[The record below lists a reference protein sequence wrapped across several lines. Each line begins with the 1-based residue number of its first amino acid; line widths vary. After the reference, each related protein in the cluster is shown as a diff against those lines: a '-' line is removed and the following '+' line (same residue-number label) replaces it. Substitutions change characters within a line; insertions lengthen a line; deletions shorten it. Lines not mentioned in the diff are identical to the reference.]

1 MKNYNKSDYAIN
13 KYSNGI
19 VYCFAD
25 ETIEVTLELYLLEN
39 PDKTES
45 DFLEL
50 KMLSDTIYRE
60 QDRSET
66 NQTRPHKRVPI
77 NLCGINDDSDI
88 DPLTAYIEKIDREN
102 AAHAIRQLLDS
113 GELTQIQEMR
123 FRAHFFNGKSARQ
136 IAREEGVSN
145 KNVSKS
151 LLYAIKKLE
160 KIFSQMG

>member
-1 MKNYNKSDYAIN
+1 MKNYNKSDYAVN
-13 KYSNGI
+13 KYSTGI
-19 VYCFAD
+19 VYQFAD
-25 ETIEVTLELYLLEN
+25 ETIEVTLELYLREN
-39 PDKTES
+39 PNKTED
-45 DFLEL
+45 DFRKL
-50 KMLSDTIYRE
+50 KELSDTIYRE

-113 GELTQIQEMR
+113 GELTRIQEMR

-136 IAREEGVSN
+136 IAREEGVDHKAVLDSISQAIE
-145 KNVSKS
+145 KFSKF
-151 LLYAIKKLE
+151 
-160 KIFSQMG
+160 FSK

>member
-1 MKNYNKSDYAIN
+1 MKNYNKSDYAVN
-13 KYSNGI
+13 KYSTGI
-19 VYCFAD
+19 VYQFTD
-25 ETIEVTLELYLLEN
+25 ETIEVTLELYLREN

-50 KMLSDTIYRE
+50 KMLSDTIYHE

-113 GELTQIQEMR
+113 GELTRIQEMR

-136 IAREEGVSN
+136 IAREEGVDHKAVLDSISQAIE
-145 KNVSKS
+145 KFSKF
-151 LLYAIKKLE
+151 
-160 KIFSQMG
+160 FSK

>member
-1 MKNYNKSDYAIN
+1 MKNYNKSDYAVN
-13 KYSNGI
+13 KYSTGI
-19 VYCFAD
+19 VYQFAD
-25 ETIEVTLELYLLEN
+25 ETIEVTLELYLREN
-39 PDKTES
+39 PNKTED
-45 DFLEL
+45 DFRKL
-50 KMLSDTIYRE
+50 KELSDTIYRE

-113 GELTQIQEMR
+113 GELTRIQEMR

-136 IAREEGVSN
+136 IAREEGVDHKAVLDSISQAIE
-145 KNVSKS
+145 KFAKFFSK
-151 LLYAIKKLE
+151 
-160 KIFSQMG
+160 

>member
-113 GELTQIQEMR
+113 GELTRIQEMR

-136 IAREEGVSN
+136 IAREEGVDHKAVLDSISQAIE
-145 KNVSKS
+145 KFSKF
-151 LLYAIKKLE
+151 
-160 KIFSQMG
+160 FSK